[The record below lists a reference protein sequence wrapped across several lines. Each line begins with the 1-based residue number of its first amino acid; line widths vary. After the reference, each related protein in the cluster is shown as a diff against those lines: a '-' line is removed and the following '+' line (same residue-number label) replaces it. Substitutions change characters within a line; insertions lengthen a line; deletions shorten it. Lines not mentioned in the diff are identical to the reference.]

1 MLNYVANIVSLPQ
14 MRLSPPIE
22 VKCLENKEDKEYNS
36 NDAKLQNF
44 GKHCDEHAQNI
55 CNETQFD
62 SNNSIAKFVTQS

>member
-1 MLNYVANIVSLPQ
+1 MLKYVSYNVSLPQ
-14 MRLSPPIE
+14 KRLIPPIE
-22 VKCLENKEDKEYNS
+22 VKCLENEKEKEYNS